1 MSAAPI
7 LQVEDIAVTYGQLIP
22 ALRGVSLTV
31 PTGAI
36 VALLGGNGAGK
47 TTTLKAV
54 SSLIRAERGELTS
67 GRIAYRGDAI
77 TDADPWTLAERGLVQ
92 VLEGRRCFAHLSV
105 EENLRLGAFVRRP
118 GRVELE
124 ADLERTYGIFPRLKE
139 RRRTLAGYTSGGEQ
153 QMVAIG
159 RALMAR
165 PALVLLDEPSMGLAP
180 QVVEEIFE
188 TVAALNQDHGVS
200 FLLAEQNAAIALRYA
215 QTGYVLESGR
225 VVARGYAHTL
235 LELDTL
241 RDAYLGSGK
250 AAIDGLRQASRRSR
264 GQRAISNAGTDSLSV
279 GQHG

>member
-7 LQVEDIAVTYGQLIP
+7 LQVDDIAVTYSQLIP

-31 PTGAI
+31 PSGAI

-47 TTTLKAV
+47 TTTLKAI
-54 SSLIRAERGELTS
+54 SNLIRAERGELTS

-77 TDADPWTLAERGLVQ
+77 TDVDPWTLAERGLVQ

-118 GRVELE
+118 ARADLE
-124 ADLERTYGIFPRLKE
+124 ADLERIYGTFPRLKE
-139 RRRTLAGYTSGGEQ
+139 RRKALAGYTSGGEQ

-165 PALVLLDEPSMGLAP
+165 PSLVLLDEPSMGLAP

-188 TVAALNQDHGVS
+188 TVAALNRDDGVS
-200 FLLAEQNAAIALRYA
+200 FLLAEQNAAVALQYA
-215 QTGYVLESGR
+215 QSGYVLEGGR
-225 VVARGYAHTL
+225 VVAHGKAEAL

-241 RDAYLGSGK
+241 RDAYLG
-250 AAIDGLRQASRRSR
+250 R
-264 GQRAISNAGTDSLSV
+264 GQSATGSTRRGSRHPAP
-279 GQHG
+279 

>member
-7 LQVEDIAVTYGQLIP
+7 LQVEEIAVTYGQLIA

-31 PTGAI
+31 PAGAI

-47 TTTLKAV
+47 TTTLKAI

-77 TDADPWTLAERGLVQ
+77 TDADPWTLAGRGLVQ

-118 GRVELE
+118 GRADLE
-124 ADLERTYGIFPRLKE
+124 ADLKRIYGIFPRLKE

-180 QVVEEIFE
+180 QIVEEIFE
-188 TVAALNQDHGVS
+188 IVAALNRDDGVS

-215 QTGYVLESGR
+215 QSGYVLESGR
-225 VVARGYAHTL
+225 VVAQGNARTL

-250 AAIDGLRQASRRSR
+250 SAVDGPPHRSRRLR
-264 GQRAISNAGTDSLSV
+264 TLRAVPDAGAAL
-279 GQHG
+279 G

>member
-7 LQVEDIAVTYGQLIP
+7 LQVEEIAVTYSQLIA

-54 SSLIRAERGELTS
+54 SNLIRAERGELTS

-118 GRVELE
+118 RR
-124 ADLERTYGIFPRLKE
+124 ADLEAELERIYGIFPRLKE
-139 RRRTLAGYTSGGEQ
+139 RRKTLAGYTSGGEQ

-165 PALVLLDEPSMGLAP
+165 PSLVLLDEPSMGLAP

-188 TVAALNQDHGVS
+188 TVAALNRDDGVS
-200 FLLAEQNAAIALRYA
+200 FLLAEQNAALALRYA
-215 QTGYVLESGR
+215 QSGYVLEGGR
-225 VVARGYAHTL
+225 VVAHGKADVL
-235 LELDTL
+235 LELDVL
-241 RDAYLGSGK
+241 RDAYLGSGE
-250 AAIDGLRQASRRSR
+250 RSTQATGGPRRGSRYALA
-264 GQRAISNAGTDSLSV
+264 Q
-279 GQHG
+279 